1 MLANDRAQ
9 FPTTA
14 TVAGLPPDR
23 VRGRGA
29 TVSFVEYEAENA
41 VTNARLIGPDRSFTS
56 LPSEASGRRAVL
68 LLKAG
73 DFVEFTLGRPANAIS
88 VRYAVPDGNDGRGVD
103 SALGVYA
110 GGRRIGSLATTSRYG
125 WFYGSYPFTNRP
137 ADGKPHH
144 FYDEARLLLGRT
156 LPAGTKMRLMKD
168 NSDQAGWYAVDLAN
182 FELVP
187 PPKTPPPFA
196 VSITDFGAD
205 PSGTRDSWMP
215 IRKAI
220 AEARKRRVP
229 VWIPPGRFTVNRH
242 IIVDRVTVAGA
253 GPWHSILRG
262 KGVGIYGHEA
272 PRGSRAVVLRD
283 FALIGEV
290 TERKD
295 KERLA
300 GIGGAIG
307 GGSII
312 EDLWIQHHK
321 VGVWLDGPLDGIT
334 LRRLRIVDNT
344 ADGLNFRRGVSNAV
358 VEDSF
363 IRNSG
368 DDGLA
373 MWSHREA
380 NRNNAFRRNTVVAPI
395 LANGIAIYGGRDI
408 EISGNL
414 VADTLT
420 QGGGIHLGNR
430 FDAVPFS
437 GRTVV
442 SNNFIVR
449 AGSFDPNWRFGVGGL
464 WFYALDHPITA
475 RIDVSDTDIEDS
487 TLPALHF
494 IGKRIEGIV
503 FKDIRIRGAG
513 SHAMQIQSGGS
524 ASFRGVRASGLL
536 LGGTLE
542 CHEGFV
548 LIDLGANSGWADK
561 HRQPCG

>member
-1 MLANDRAQ
+1 MLASDRAQ
-9 FPTTA
+9 LPTTA
-14 TVAGLPPDR
+14 TAAGLQPDR

-29 TVSFVEYEAENA
+29 TVPFVEYEAENA
-41 VTNARLIGPDRSFTS
+41 VTNARLIGPDWSFTS

-68 LLKAG
+68 LSETG
-73 DFVEFTLGRPANAIS
+73 DFIEFTLGRPANAIT
-88 VRYAVPDGNDGRGVD
+88 VRYAVPDGKDGRGVD
-103 SALGVYA
+103 STLGVYA
-110 GGRRIGSLATTSRYG
+110 GGRRMGSLATTSRYG
-125 WFYGSYPFTNRP
+125 WFYGFYPFTNRA

-156 LPAGTKMRLMKD
+156 LPAGTRLRLMKD
-168 NSDQAGWYAVDLAN
+168 RFDRADWYAVDLAD

-187 PPKTPPPFA
+187 PPKAPPPNA

-205 PSGTRDSWMP
+205 PSGSRDSWLP
-215 IRKAI
+215 FRKAI
-220 AEARKRRVP
+220 VEARKRGVP
-229 VWIPPGRFTVNRH
+229 AWIPPGRFTVNR
-242 IIVDRVTVAGA
+242 VTITGA

-262 KGVGIYGHEA
+262 KGVGIYGHDA
-272 PRGSRAVVLRD
+272 PRGSRGVVLRD

-300 GIGGAIG
+300 GIGGAMG

-321 VGVWLDGPLDGIT
+321 VGVWLDGPLDGVT

-358 VEDSF
+358 VEHSF

-437 GRTVV
+437 GRIAI
-442 SNNFIVR
+442 SNNLIGR

-464 WFYALDHPITA
+464 WFYALDHPIAA
-475 RIDVSDTDIEDS
+475 RIEVSDNDIEDS

-494 IGKRIEGIV
+494 IGKRIEGIA
-503 FKDIRIRGAG
+503 FEDIRIRGAG
-513 SHAMQIQSGGS
+513 SHAMQIQSSGR
-524 ASFRGVRASGLL
+524 ASFRGVRASGLRH
-536 LGGTLE
+536 GGTLE
-542 CHEGFV
+542 CHDGFV
-548 LIDLGANSGWADK
+548 LVDLGANSGWADK
-561 HRQPCG
+561 HDQPCG